1 MLSDEIA
8 EVGFVIGTDCLF
20 VLPPLR
26 YKGPLHFH
34 CILQEKG
41 QLWAKKICGKQ
52 THLHNLKYTLAFI
65 TDHISG
71 ETAPPCVRPL

>member
-1 MLSDEIA
+1 MLSDEIT
-8 EVGFVIGTDCLF
+8 EIGFVIGADCPL
-20 VLPPLR
+20 VLPLLR

-41 QLWAKKICGKQ
+41 QFRAKKICGKQ
-52 THLHNLKYTLAFI
+52 TQLHDLKHTLAFI

-71 ETAPPCVRPL
+71 KTAPSCV